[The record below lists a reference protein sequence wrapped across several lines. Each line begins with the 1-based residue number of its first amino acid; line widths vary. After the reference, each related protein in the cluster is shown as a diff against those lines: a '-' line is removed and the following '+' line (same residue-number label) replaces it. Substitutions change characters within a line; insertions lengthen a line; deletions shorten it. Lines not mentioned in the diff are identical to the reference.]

1 MEINMKKY
9 NLESFKSKDIYTWDE
24 IISIIENLE
33 SEIYEK
39 DEIIKNYEEN
49 YEQKKVNY
57 YEEYGISERNF
68 H

>member
-1 MEINMKKY
+1 MEINMKSY
-9 NLESFKSKDIYTWDE
+9 NLESFKGKDIYTWDE
-24 IISIIENLE
+24 IIGVIENLE

-57 YEEYGISERNF
+57 YEEYGISERDF

>member
-39 DEIIKNYEEN
+39 DETIKNYEEN
-49 YEQKKVNY
+49 YEQKKVDY
-57 YEEYGISERNF
+57 YEEYGISESYF

>member
-39 DEIIKNYEEN
+39 NEIIKNYEEN

-57 YEEYGISERNF
+57 YEEYGISERDFN
-68 H
+68 